1 MKLNKSLI
9 TLIIGLLSYLYL
21 LINIDKK
28 TNFVFLYLLLLIFGY
43 YFIKN
48 NIFLY
53 APIIIL
59 LEIFKT
65 KYYIEGN
72 NLDKMVEEEEENDN
86 SSNYDLIEI
95 DEDDKKDMEDEKEQD
110 KLINTTIGDSNI

>member
-1 MKLNKSLI
+1 MKLNKSLF

-28 TNFVFLYLLLLIFGY
+28 INFVFLYLLLLVFGF
-43 YFIKN
+43 YFIHN

-59 LEIFKT
+59 IEIFKT

-72 NLDKMVEEEEENDN
+72 NLDKMLEEEEENDDA
-86 SSNYDLIEI
+86 SNYDLIEF
-95 DEDDKKDMEDEKEQD
+95 DKDDKKDMEDEKEQNKMVD
-110 KLINTTIGDSNI
+110 KTIGNSDI

>member
-1 MKLNKSLI
+1 MKFNKSLF

-28 TNFVFLYLLLLIFGY
+28 TNFVFLYLLLLVFGF
-43 YFIKN
+43 YFIN
-48 NIFLY
+48 DNIFLY

-59 LEIFKT
+59 IEIFKT

-72 NLDKMVEEEEENDN
+72 NLEKMVEKEKENDD

-110 KLINTTIGDSNI
+110 NLIDTTIGNSDI